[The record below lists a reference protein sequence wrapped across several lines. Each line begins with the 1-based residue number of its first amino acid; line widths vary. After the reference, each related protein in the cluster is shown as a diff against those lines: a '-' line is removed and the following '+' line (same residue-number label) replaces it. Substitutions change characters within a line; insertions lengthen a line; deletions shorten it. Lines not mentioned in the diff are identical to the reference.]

1 MTFSTDDGN
10 TYFAQWDGDHIALSH
25 VHDPMDGDPGP
36 RTTILLTERAAV
48 VLAAMLTRMVRDNAI
63 VHDPGQ
69 NVMPFLRRAAP

>member
-1 MTFSTDDGN
+1 MSYRTDDGSV
-10 TYFAQWDGDHIALSH
+10 YAAEWDGDHIVLSH
-25 VHDPMDGDPGP
+25 VHDPLHGDPGP

-48 VLAAMLTRMVRDNAI
+48 VLAATLARLVRDNAI